1 MVNVTFLEVTLR
13 SLRWHSPLRFC
24 RRMKSALVY
33 REYGEPLKVVKKEEQ
48 SLKKLEGN
56 EVLIKMLAAPINPA
70 DINMIQGTYALKPTF
85 PAIGGNEGVGEV
97 VEIGSNV
104 KNLKVGS
111 WIIPSL
117 PGWGTWRTHGVCVE
131 TGCIEVDNKIPLIG
145 AATMAVNPC
154 TAYRML
160 KDFEDLKPGD
170 WVIQNGGNSGV
181 GQAVI
186 QIAKQQGIHTINV
199 VRQRPNFNEVKEYL
213 TSLGADFVLN
223 EEEIRSASM
232 KDFFKSIPK
241 PKLALNC
248 VGGKSATDIMRHLA
262 DKGTIVTYG
271 GMSKEPVT
279 VPTSVLI
286 FKDIKVVGYWMS
298 RWTKENAESEER
310 KAMYKYICDLLRDER
325 LKAPNCKLVPYDNFA
340 DGIGAAMQ
348 PYVTHKQILIMD
360 ESTRK

>member
-1 MVNVTFLEVTLR
+1 MAIMWFSQRTFRLFQ
-13 SLRWHSPLRFC
+13 SRFPV
-24 RRMKSALVY
+24 RIVVRMHSALVY
-33 REYGEPLKVVKKEEQ
+33 REYGEPLKVIKKEEQ
-48 SLKKLEGN
+48 NLKKLEAN
-56 EVLIKMLAAPINPA
+56 EVLIKMLAAPVNPA

-97 VEIGSNV
+97 VEVGSNV
-104 KNLKVGS
+104 KSLKIGS
-111 WIIPSL
+111 WIIPAL
-117 PGWGTWRTHGVCVE
+117 PGWGTWKTHGICEE
-131 TGCIEVDNKIPLIG
+131 TGCIEIDNTISLEG

-160 KDFEDLKPGD
+160 KDFEELKPGD

-223 EEEIRSASM
+223 EEEIRSPSM
-232 KDFFKSIPK
+232 KELFNSIPK

-279 VPTSVLI
+279 VTTSLLI

-298 RWTKENAESEER
+298 RWTKENANSKER
-310 KAMYKYICDLLRDER
+310 KEMYKIISGMLKDGT
-325 LKAPNCKLVPYDNFA
+325 LKAPSCNLVSFDKYSEAID
-340 DGIGAAMQ
+340 AAMQ
-348 PYVTHKQILIMD
+348 PYVTHKQILVMN
-360 ESTRK
+360 ESVKK